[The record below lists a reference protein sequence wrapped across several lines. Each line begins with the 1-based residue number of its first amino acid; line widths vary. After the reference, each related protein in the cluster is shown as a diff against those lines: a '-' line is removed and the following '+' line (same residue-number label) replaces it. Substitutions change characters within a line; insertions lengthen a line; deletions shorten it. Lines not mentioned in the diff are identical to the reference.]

1 MMTNSDPVWP
11 RRHESAYGPS
21 AGRAAVHVGGGAW

>member
-11 RRHESAYGPS
+11 RRHEPAYGPS
-21 AGRAAVHVGGGAW
+21 AGCAAVPVGGDAW